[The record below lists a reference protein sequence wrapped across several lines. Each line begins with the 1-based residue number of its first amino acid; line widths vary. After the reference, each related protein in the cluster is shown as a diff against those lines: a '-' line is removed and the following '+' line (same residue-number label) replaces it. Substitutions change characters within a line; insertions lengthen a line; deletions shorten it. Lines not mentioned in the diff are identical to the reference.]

1 MKQSPAEQT
10 MTVEEMI
17 SLLCKK
23 LSALRAGERYLI
35 GVVGYPG
42 AGKST
47 VSEWLE
53 AGVNRQYPSNAKVV
67 PMDGYHLSNEKLDQL
82 QLRELKGIPD
92 TFDASSFI
100 ELLRRLRTTTDKDV
114 FCPRFDRSI
123 EASIEDAIVISPE
136 HRLCIVEGN
145 YLLLD
150 KAPWHECKPCFDEVW
165 FLDVTFDAIL
175 PRLIARH
182 IAGGRTAEG
191 AKAKVDATDLP
202 NARLIEQTKSRADR
216 VINVVEEKHA
226 APTHFT

>member
-1 MKQSPAEQT
+1 MKESATGQT
-10 MTVEEMI
+10 MTIAEMV
-17 SLLCKK
+17 SLLCQK
-23 LSALRAGERYLI
+23 LSALKPGERYI
-35 GVVGYPG
+35 VGIVGYPG
-42 AGKST
+42 AGKSS

-53 AGVNRQYPSNAKVV
+53 AGVNKQSPNSAKVV

-92 TFDASSFI
+92 TFDASGFV

-123 EASIEDAIVISPE
+123 EASKEDAIVISPE

-150 KAPWHECKPCFDEVW
+150 KAPWHQCKPCFDEVW
-165 FLDVTFDAIL
+165 FLDVTFDTIL

-182 IAGGRTAEG
+182 IEGGRTAAG
-191 AKAKVDATDLP
+191 AEAKVESTDLP

-226 APTHFT
+226 ATNTL